1 MQLIEKIDEAL
12 YKDCNVK
19 LQQSVIGDFFNVIEP
34 SPSKI
39 KAKLDIHNDEIEG
52 TNSENIT

>member
-12 YKDCNVK
+12 YKDW
-19 LQQSVIGDFFNVIEP
+19 QQSVIGDFFNVTES
-34 SPSKI
+34 SPSKK

-52 TNSENIT
+52 THSENIT